1 MSCNVQMLGWENFE
15 MVRASRSNRCRSA
28 ESDEWCDGN
37 TLIATVRSRRE
48 SRARYT
54 SPIPPAPT
62 GLTISYGPSL
72 VPEESDT
79 VPRAN
84 AAIVCARGRLWKD
97 GSRRG
102 YDAQQEM
109 YGPPLCRK
117 RKTKMTGWSAQ
128 MYSAFVGA
136 QSSWP

>member
-28 ESDEWCDGN
+28 ESDEWCEGN

-54 SPIPPAPT
+54 SPMPPAPT
-62 GLTISYGPSL
+62 GLTISYGPSF

-79 VPRAN
+79 APPRECSNCMRGQEIGEGMVCVTLTTILYRVP
-84 AAIVCARGRLWKD
+84 
-97 GSRRG
+97 GSKEG
-102 YDAQQEM
+102 E
-109 YGPPLCRK
+109 G
-117 RKTKMTGWSAQ
+117 
-128 MYSAFVGA
+128 
-136 QSSWP
+136 